1 MSARFQGRGRLTT
14 DTCWAQSRDDIEAV
28 VLVGSFAR
36 EGAGMA
42 SDVDLVILTPNFAQL
57 AAHPNWFLQ
66 LRPGS
71 QLIHAMAWGPLLER
85 RYRMRSGLQVDVG
98 LVPRVWLSCHSI
110 RAHNESSRWAH
121 RALGLTRTP
130 ISCRRSARQQSR
142 VGRPSCGHSSGPV
155 DGADRKPTVLRT
167 SAGVRAGSYLDYHL
181 SMLRTGLIVEV
192 PDAEHVVAHWREQLD
207 PHAMLGVPAHVTVLF
222 PFAAPDR
229 IDEGILTALR
239 QVLSAVEPFEFRL
252 PRTGW
257 FGGSVLWLAPEP
269 GAPFRH
275 LTEVL
280 TAAFPDYPP
289 FGGQFAE
296 IVPHLTVG
304 DHGTEQQLSAAER
317 DVQHHLPIHS
327 NAQAVTLMAEQADGR
342 WHRRARLAFGQRH

>member
-1 MSARFQGRGRLTT
+1 
-14 DTCWAQSRDDIEAV
+14 V
-28 VLVGSFAR
+28 
-36 EGAGMA
+36 
-42 SDVDLVILTPNFAQL
+42 
-57 AAHPNWFLQ
+57 
-66 LRPGS
+66 
-71 QLIHAMAWGPLLER
+71 
-85 RYRMRSGLQVDVG
+85 
-98 LVPRVWLSCHSI
+98 
-110 RAHNESSRWAH
+110 
-121 RALGLTRTP
+121 
-130 ISCRRSARQQSR
+130 
-142 VGRPSCGHSSGPV
+142 
-155 DGADRKPTVLRT
+155 
-167 SAGVRAGSYLDYHL
+167 DYHL

-192 PDAEHVVAHWREQLD
+192 PDAEDVVAHWREQLD
-207 PHAMLGVPAHVTVLF
+207 PHAMLGVPAHVTLLF

-229 IDEGILTALR
+229 INEGILTALR
-239 QVLSAVEPFEFRL
+239 QVLSVVEPFEFRL
-252 PRTGW
+252 TRTGW

>member
-14 DTCWAQSRDDIEAV
+14 DITCWAQSRDDIEAV

-155 DGADRKPTVLRT
+155 DGADRKPTPFWPSSNRAQR
-167 SAGVRAGSYLDYHL
+167 SAG
-181 SMLRTGLIVEV
+181 
-192 PDAEHVVAHWREQLD
+192 
-207 PHAMLGVPAHVTVLF
+207 
-222 PFAAPDR
+222 
-229 IDEGILTALR
+229 
-239 QVLSAVEPFEFRL
+239 RL
-252 PRTGW
+252 
-257 FGGSVLWLAPEP
+257 
-269 GAPFRH
+269 
-275 LTEVL
+275 
-280 TAAFPDYPP
+280 
-289 FGGQFAE
+289 
-296 IVPHLTVG
+296 
-304 DHGTEQQLSAAER
+304 QQLGLRRPAQRPQLCHPAR
-317 DVQHHLPIHS
+317 GRHRGIH
-327 NAQAVTLMAEQADGR
+327 DG
-342 WHRRARLAFGQRH
+342 Q

>member
-1 MSARFQGRGRLTT
+1 M
-14 DTCWAQSRDDIEAV
+14 
-28 VLVGSFAR
+28 
-36 EGAGMA
+36 
-42 SDVDLVILTPNFAQL
+42 
-57 AAHPNWFLQ
+57 
-66 LRPGS
+66 
-71 QLIHAMAWGPLLER
+71 
-85 RYRMRSGLQVDVG
+85 
-98 LVPRVWLSCHSI
+98 
-110 RAHNESSRWAH
+110 
-121 RALGLTRTP
+121 LGLTWIT
-130 ISCRRSARQQSR
+130 IW
-142 VGRPSCGHSSGPV
+142 
-155 DGADRKPTVLRT
+155 
-167 SAGVRAGSYLDYHL
+167 

-257 FGGSVLWLAPEP
+257 FGESVLWLAPEP

-317 DVQHHLPIHS
+317 DVQRHLPIHS
-327 NAQAVTLMAEQADGR
+327 NAQAVTLMAEQAGGR
-342 WHRRARLAFGQRH
+342 WHRKARLAFGHRH

>member
-14 DTCWAQSRDDIEAV
+14 DITCWAQSRDDIEAV

-142 VGRPSCGHSSGPV
+142 VGRPCNGHLTAVEDPRSGSGSGGMLGGV
-155 DGADRKPTVLRT
+155 DRGCMGADW
-167 SAGVRAGSYLDYHL
+167 SCD
-181 SMLRTGLIVEV
+181 I
-192 PDAEHVVAHWREQLD
+192 
-207 PHAMLGVPAHVTVLF
+207 
-222 PFAAPDR
+222 
-229 IDEGILTALR
+229 
-239 QVLSAVEPFEFRL
+239 
-252 PRTGW
+252 
-257 FGGSVLWLAPEP
+257 
-269 GAPFRH
+269 
-275 LTEVL
+275 
-280 TAAFPDYPP
+280 
-289 FGGQFAE
+289 
-296 IVPHLTVG
+296 
-304 DHGTEQQLSAAER
+304 
-317 DVQHHLPIHS
+317 
-327 NAQAVTLMAEQADGR
+327 
-342 WHRRARLAFGQRH
+342 

>member
-14 DTCWAQSRDDIEAV
+14 DITCWAQSRDDIEAV

-142 VGRPSCGHSSGPV
+142 VGRPANGHANVGLREFRVRSVPNRNCGQRSRVGLRPV
-155 DGADRKPTVLRT
+155 VSRGDR
-167 SAGVRAGSYLDYHL
+167 GVRFWL
-181 SMLRTGLIVEV
+181 SMLRRGRSAAGSSPGWVGSIS
-192 PDAEHVVAHWREQLD
+192 
-207 PHAMLGVPAHVTVLF
+207 PA
-222 PFAAPDR
+222 AA
-229 IDEGILTALR
+229 
-239 QVLSAVEPFEFRL
+239 SAVR
-252 PRTGW
+252 
-257 FGGSVLWLAPEP
+257 
-269 GAPFRH
+269 
-275 LTEVL
+275 
-280 TAAFPDYPP
+280 
-289 FGGQFAE
+289 
-296 IVPHLTVG
+296 
-304 DHGTEQQLSAAER
+304 
-317 DVQHHLPIHS
+317 
-327 NAQAVTLMAEQADGR
+327 
-342 WHRRARLAFGQRH
+342 